1 MVTIGDVFSVIGT
14 LVGICITAWAV
25 IMGAALLF
33 QSSASRARDAYRV
46 GPWKG
51 IGLGFLLTSIFGVVG
66 IVLTKVP
73 NPVVKLAGMGVLLGL
88 MVLSALGAS
97 GISMLIAERVAALDP
112 TVSRYGAMQR
122 ATSIMVIA
130 GVFPILGWFLI
141 GPLLI
146 IASVGYGV
154 QALVA
159 SVRVSVATPP
169 IQGF

>member
-1 MVTIGDVFSVIGT
+1 MVTIGDVFSVIGS
-14 LVGICITAWAV
+14 LVGICVTAWAV

-33 QSSASRARDAYRV
+33 QSSASRARDAYRS

-51 IGLGFLLTSIFGVVG
+51 IGLGLLLTLVFGTIGFILVN
-66 IVLTKVP
+66 IP
-73 NPVVKLAGMGVLLGL
+73 NPAIKLTGMGVLLAI

-97 GISMLIAERVAALDP
+97 GISMLIAERIAALDP
-112 TVSRYGAMQR
+112 NASRYGAMQR
-122 ATSIMVIA
+122 ATLIMVVA

-146 IASVGYGV
+146 IAGVGYGI

-159 SVRVSVATPP
+159 TVRYSAV
-169 IQGF
+169 QGF